1 MQKAAALIAS
11 LTLAV
16 ACTGCDPLDNE
27 ELAREVSMTGSI
39 AAEGALLA
47 HQVAED
53 RTKTTFVRVHAGEL
67 AGAAD
72 ESAEKLNDAEIES
85 DLQDEVNAAI
95 AIDEDVSG
103 ALGDLEV
110 APGDESEGARAE
122 ATLNEAADRATR
134 LENSL

>member
-1 MQKAAALIAS
+1 MRKAAALIAS
-11 LTLAV
+11 LALV

-27 ELAREVSMTGSI
+27 ELAREVSKTGSI

-53 RTKTTFVRVHAGEL
+53 RTKATFVRVHAGEL

-103 ALGDLEV
+103 ALSDLEV
-110 APGDESEGARAE
+110 APGDESEGDRAE
-122 ATLNEAADRATR
+122 ATLKGAAERATR
-134 LENSL
+134 LEDSL